1 MLEYLI
7 MKSEREQ
14 ILELIDTK
22 PRHYAKMILNKT
34 DLWNWV
40 KSNTQA
46 PQSSTAGQIYS
57 AVYQVNEQCSHGQ
70 LRKFR
75 SASDGFGGCGP
86 AAVCACVAKQ
96 VSVGVKTTKATISA
110 EEQAITNDR
119 RRATN
124 LERYGVT
131 CSAQSTEIRSRHQEF
146 YNDPDKVEEVLFKIR
161 TTYNQRYGVDHCR
174 QLPEVEQRRLATLM
188 ARYGVTNVAQIPST
202 KAKLQARTA
211 EYKLTGHLLQKGYEK
226 FRNYID
232 EKYNFE
238 LLTTYQDYPGIQQR
252 DVQPMQFRCRTC
264 GTEIVKKFYHGR
276 GLSCPTCVPVTA
288 KFVSNEEQSIFDFIT
303 KYLGVTGHQGDKKLI
318 NPYELDMVFP
328 EHGIAVEYCGLY
340 WHSEASSGKTQ
351 KYHYNKM
358 LATNRAGYRLITIFS
373 DEWNL
378 KQSIVKSKLTNIF
391 GCTKEKY
398 HARKLQVVE
407 VSSRES
413 REFQDQHH
421 LQGSSVAK
429 INLGLHNQHNE
440 LVALMTFSHGRRAL
454 NTQSVEGEYELVR
467 FVTNGSSVVGGASR
481 LLKSFI
487 RLYQPKKIISY
498 ADLRWSE
505 GHVYETIGF
514 EKKTQPSIGYWYV
527 DGYATREHRYNFTKR
542 RLVEAGADDTSTE
555 WEIMQNLGYDR
566 IWDCGHQKYTMILPL
581 VSE

>member
-1 MLEYLI
+1 MQ
-7 MKSEREQ
+7 SPREQ
-14 ILELIDTK
+14 ILELIATK
-22 PRHYAKMILNKT
+22 PRHYAKMISKNLK
-34 DLWNWV
+34 LQEWV
-40 KSNTQA
+40 KDNTLA
-46 PQSSTAGQIYS
+46 PSQGQAGQIYS
-57 AVYQVNEQCSHGQ
+57 AVHQVSEQCHRGQ
-70 LRKFR
+70 VKKFR
-75 SASDGFGGCGP
+75 SAAEGFGGCGP
-86 AAVCACVAKQ
+86 AASCACVAEQ
-96 VSVGVKTTKATISA
+96 VATSVKATKSTVTADAKIA
-110 EEQAITNDR
+110 TNDR

-131 CSAQSTEIRSRHQEF
+131 CSAQAPEVLARHQEF
-146 YNDPDKVEEVLFKIR
+146 YNNPEKVEHVLTKIR
-161 TTYNQRYGVDHCR
+161 TTYRERYGVDHCR

-188 ARYGVTNVAQIPST
+188 ARYGVTNIAQIPST

-226 FRNYID
+226 FRNYLE

-238 LLTTYQDYPGIQQR
+238 LLTPYENYQGIQQR
-252 DVQPMQFRCRTC
+252 DVSPMLFKCRTC
-264 GTEIVKKFYHGR
+264 GTEIEKKFYHGR

-288 KFVSNEEQSIFDFIT
+288 KFVSNEEQAIFDFIT
-303 KYLGVTGHQGDKKLI
+303 QELGIIGHQGDKKLI
-318 NPYELDMVFP
+318 YPYELDMVFA
-328 EHGIAVEYCGLY
+328 EHKIAVEYCGLY

-358 LATNRAGYRLITIFS
+358 LAANRAGYRLITIFS

-378 KQSIVKSKLTNIF
+378 KQSIVLSKLTNIF
-391 GCTKEKY
+391 GRTQEKY
-398 HARKLQVVE
+398 YARKLQVVE

-413 REFQDQHH
+413 REFQDRYH

-429 INLGLHNQHNE
+429 INLGLRNQHNE

-454 NTQSVEGEYELVR
+454 NTQSVAGEYELVR

-481 LLKSFI
+481 LLQAFI
-487 RLYQPKKIISY
+487 RLYQPTKITSY

-514 EKKTQPSIGYWYV
+514 EKNTQPTIGYWYV
-527 DGYATREHRYNFTKR
+527 DNYTTREHRYNFTKS
-542 RLVEAGADDTSTE
+542 RLVEAGASDESTE

-566 IWDCGHQKYTMILPL
+566 IWDCGHQKYVMVL
-581 VSE
+581 